1 MQPGVPVLNM
11 SDDPDSPPRAN
22 PNVDR
27 SAFAPSSSLSNPQ
40 PLHSFPDGAQ
50 GDLVVVSMNGITC
63 RFNEVIANN
72 DVHFDLYRG
81 EIHALLGENGAGKT
95 TLMSVL
101 YGLYRPEVG
110 EIYVKGKRAD
120 IKSPLDAI
128 ELGIAMVHQHFL
140 LTPSHTVTENII
152 VGLKSPGRS
161 LFLNTAEAEKRIL
174 QLSRKYGL
182 KIDPKATVSDLSVG
196 EQQRVEII
204 KALYRDIDILI
215 LDEPTSMLTPVEEK
229 ALFSTLYAM
238 VKAGLSIIFI
248 THKLKEVIEVSTRV
262 TVLRGGKVVGT
273 VMTAQT
279 TETELAKLMIGRSL
293 TQGVGLQQEEIRAGI
308 QKSSGVKASAGP
320 TTVLELKNVFALNNS
335 GVQALKD
342 LSLTVSK
349 GEILGIAG
357 VDGNGQSEMAEIVSG
372 LRKVQ
377 SGQVVIDGR
386 DIIGMSPKQIREWG
400 LAYIPED
407 RLNTGLILDYTIAEN
422 LILDRWYTRPYSGK
436 IFLNKDE
443 MRRFAEEVVTNFD
456 VRTPSLDVQV
466 RSLSGGNLQKIVLG
480 RELSKEHKVLI
491 AHNPTRGLDV
501 GAAEY
506 VHKQLFKQRDS
517 GVGVLLLSLDLDE
530 ILLASDRIAVIYA
543 GTIMGV
549 FDRTTADVDKIGPL
563 MGGYVA
569 EAGT

>member
-1 MQPGVPVLNM
+1 MSDAGSFLLNNSNVDHSAYTPSSPSSPNPSHSLPAGTLGDLPVL
-11 SDDPDSPPRAN
+11 
-22 PNVDR
+22 
-27 SAFAPSSSLSNPQ
+27 
-40 PLHSFPDGAQ
+40 
-50 GDLVVVSMNGITC
+50 SMNGITC

-72 DVHFDLYRG
+72 DVHLDLFKG
-81 EIHALLGENGAGKT
+81 EIHGLLGENGAGKT

-101 YGLYRPEVG
+101 YGLYKPEAG
-110 EIYVKGKRAD
+110 EIFVKGKRVD

-128 ELGIAMVHQHFL
+128 GLGIAMVHQHFL

-161 LFLNTAEAEKRIL
+161 IFLRTAEAEKRIL
-174 QLSRKYGL
+174 ELSKRYGL
-182 KIDPKATVSDLSVG
+182 KIDPKAIVGDLSVG

-229 ALFSTLYAM
+229 ALFSTLSAM

-248 THKLKEVIEVSTRV
+248 THKLKEVIEASTRV
-262 TVLRGGKVVGT
+262 TVLRGGKVIGT

-293 TQGVGLQQEEIRAGI
+293 THSVGHRQEEIHVEI
-308 QKSSGVKASAGP
+308 EKSPNAKASAGLA
-320 TTVLELKNVFALNNS
+320 TVLELKNVFALNNS

-372 LRKVQ
+372 LRKIQ
-377 SGQVVIDGR
+377 SGQVLIDGR
-386 DIIGMSPKQIREWG
+386 GITGMSPKQIREWG

-407 RLNTGLILDYTIAEN
+407 RLNTGLILEYTIAEN
-422 LILDRWYTRPYSGK
+422 LILDRWYSSPYSGK
-436 IFLNKDE
+436 IFLDKHE
-443 MRRFAEEVVTNFD
+443 MRRFAEEIVTNFD

-466 RSLSGGNLQKIVLG
+466 RYLSGGNLQKIVLG
-480 RELSKEHKVLI
+480 RELSKEHKLLI

-506 VHKQLFKQRDS
+506 VHKQLFKQKDS

-530 ILLASDRIAVIYA
+530 ILLVSDRIAVIYA
-543 GTIMGV
+543 GRIMGV
-549 FDRTTADVDKIGPL
+549 FDRATADVDKIGPL

-569 EAGT
+569 EATN

>member
-1 MQPGVPVLNM
+1 MSDAGSFLLNNSNVDHSAYTPSSPSSPNPSHSLPAGTLGDLPVL
-11 SDDPDSPPRAN
+11 
-22 PNVDR
+22 
-27 SAFAPSSSLSNPQ
+27 
-40 PLHSFPDGAQ
+40 
-50 GDLVVVSMNGITC
+50 SMNGITC

-72 DVHFDLYRG
+72 DVHLDLFKG
-81 EIHALLGENGAGKT
+81 EIHGLLGENGAGKT

-101 YGLYRPEVG
+101 YGLYKPEAG
-110 EIYVKGKRAD
+110 EIFVKGKRVD

-128 ELGIAMVHQHFL
+128 GLGIAMVHQHFL

-161 LFLNTAEAEKRIL
+161 IFLRTAEAEKRIL
-174 QLSRKYGL
+174 ELSKRYGL
-182 KIDPKATVSDLSVG
+182 KIDPKAIVGDLSVG

-229 ALFSTLYAM
+229 ALFSTLSAM

-248 THKLKEVIEVSTRV
+248 THKLKEVIEASTRV
-262 TVLRGGKVVGT
+262 TVLRGGKVIGT

-293 TQGVGLQQEEIRAGI
+293 THSVGHRQEEIQVGI
-308 QKSSGVKASAGP
+308 EKSPNAKASAGLA
-320 TTVLELKNVFALNNS
+320 TVLELKNVFALNNS

-372 LRKVQ
+372 LRKIQ
-377 SGQVVIDGR
+377 SGQVLIDGR
-386 DIIGMSPKQIREWG
+386 GITGMSPKQIREWG

-407 RLNTGLILDYTIAEN
+407 RLNTGLILEYTIAEN
-422 LILDRWYTRPYSGK
+422 LILDRWYSSPYSGK
-436 IFLNKDE
+436 IFLDKHE
-443 MRRFAEEVVTNFD
+443 MRRFAEEIVTNFD

-466 RSLSGGNLQKIVLG
+466 RYLSGGNLQKIVLG
-480 RELSKEHKVLI
+480 RELSKEHKLLI

-506 VHKQLFKQRDS
+506 VHKQLFKQKDS

-530 ILLASDRIAVIYA
+530 ILLVSDRIAVIYA
-543 GTIMGV
+543 GRIMGV
-549 FDRTTADVDKIGPL
+549 FDRATADVDKIGPL

-569 EAGT
+569 EATN

>member
-1 MQPGVPVLNM
+1 MSDAGSPPLTNSNVDDSAYTPPSLSKPKPSQSSPARKQDDQPVL
-11 SDDPDSPPRAN
+11 
-22 PNVDR
+22 
-27 SAFAPSSSLSNPQ
+27 
-40 PLHSFPDGAQ
+40 
-50 GDLVVVSMNGITC
+50 SMNGITC

-72 DVHFDLYRG
+72 DVHFDLFRG
-81 EIHALLGENGAGKT
+81 EIHGLLGENGAGKT

-101 YGLYRPEVG
+101 YGLYKPEAG
-110 EIYVKGKRAD
+110 EIFVKGKKVD
-120 IKSPLDAI
+120 IKSPLQAI
-128 ELGIAMVHQHFL
+128 GLGIAMVHQHFL
-140 LTPSHTVTENII
+140 LTPNHTVTENII

-161 LFLNTAEAEKRIL
+161 IFLNTAEAEKKIL
-174 QLSRKYGL
+174 ELSRKYGL
-182 KIDPKATVSDLSVG
+182 KIDPKAIVGDLSVG

-229 ALFSTLYAM
+229 ALFSTLSAM

-248 THKLKEVIEVSTRV
+248 THKLNEVIEASTRV

-273 VMTAQT
+273 VLTAQT
-279 TETELAKLMIGRSL
+279 TEAELAKLMIGRSL
-293 TQGVGLQQEEIRAGI
+293 TQRVGHRQEEIHVGT
-308 QKSSGVKASAGP
+308 QKSSKAKPAAEP
-320 TTVLELKNVFALNNS
+320 ATVLELKNVIALNNS

-357 VDGNGQSEMAEIVSG
+357 VDGNGQSEMAEIISG
-372 LRKVQ
+372 LRKIQ

-386 DIIGMSPKQIREWG
+386 DIKGMSPRQIREWG

-407 RLNTGLILDYTIAEN
+407 RLNTGLILEYSIAEN
-422 LILDRWYTRPYSGK
+422 LILDRWYSRPYSGK
-436 IFLNKDE
+436 IFLNKHE
-443 MRRFAEEVVTNFD
+443 MKKFAEEIVTKFD
-456 VRTPSLDVQV
+456 VRTPSLDIQV
-466 RSLSGGNLQKIVLG
+466 RYLSGGNLQKIVLG
-480 RELSKEHKVLI
+480 RELSKEHKLLI

-530 ILLASDRIAVIYA
+530 ILLLSDRIAVIYA
-543 GTIMGV
+543 GRIMGV
-549 FDRTTADVDKIGPL
+549 FDTTTADVDIIGPL
-563 MGGYVA
+563 MGGYIVK
-569 EAGT
+569 AGT

>member
-1 MQPGVPVLNM
+1 M
-11 SDDPDSPPRAN
+11 SDGGSSPPPKN
-22 PNVDR
+22 SNVDHQDMT
-27 SAFAPSSSLSNPQ
+27 SSSSHSDPKPSQ
-40 PLHSFPDGAQ
+40 SFPATMHDDQ
-50 GDLVVVSMNGITC
+50 TVLSMNGITC

-72 DVHFDLYRG
+72 NVHFDLLRG
-81 EIHALLGENGAGKT
+81 EIHGLLGENGAGKT

-101 YGLYRPEVG
+101 YGLYKPEEG
-110 EIYVKGKRAD
+110 EIFVKGKRVD

-128 ELGIAMVHQHFL
+128 GLGIAMVHQHFL

-161 LFLNTAEAEKRIL
+161 IFLNTAEAEKRIL
-174 QLSRKYGL
+174 ELSRKYGL
-182 KIDPKATVSDLSVG
+182 KIDPKAIVGDLSVG

-229 ALFSTLYAM
+229 ALFSTLSAM

-248 THKLKEVIEVSTRV
+248 THKLKEVVEVSTRV
-262 TVLRGGKVVGT
+262 TVLRGGKVIGT
-273 VMTAQT
+273 VRTDQT
-279 TETELAKLMIGRSL
+279 TEPELAKLMIGRSL
-293 TQGVGLQQEEIRAGI
+293 TQNTGHLQEQFQTGVR
-308 QKSSGVKASAGP
+308 KSPIDKAAAVLAN
-320 TTVLELKNVFALNNS
+320 VLELKNVFALNNS

-357 VDGNGQSEMAEIVSG
+357 VDGNGQSELAEIVSG
-372 LRKVQ
+372 LRKMQ
-377 SGQVVIDGR
+377 SGQVFIDGR
-386 DIIGMSPKQIREWG
+386 DIVRMSPKQIREWG

-407 RLNTGLILDYTIAEN
+407 RLNTGLILEYTIAEN
-422 LILDRWYTRPYSGK
+422 LILDRWYSRPYSGK
-436 IFLNKDE
+436 IFLNKHE
-443 MRRFAEEVVTNFD
+443 MKRFAEEIVTNFD
-456 VRTPSLDVQV
+456 VRTPSLDIQV
-466 RSLSGGNLQKIVLG
+466 RYLSGGNLQKIVLG
-480 RELSKEHKVLI
+480 RELSKEHKLLI

-530 ILLASDRIAVIYA
+530 ILLVSDRIAVIYA
-543 GTIMGV
+543 GRIMGV
-549 FDRTTADVDKIGPL
+549 FGKTTADVEKIGPL
-563 MGGYVA
+563 MGGYVV
-569 EAGT
+569 EAGA

>member
-1 MQPGVPVLNM
+1 MSDAGSSLLNNSNVDHSAYTPSSPSSPNPSHSLPAGTLGDLPVL
-11 SDDPDSPPRAN
+11 
-22 PNVDR
+22 
-27 SAFAPSSSLSNPQ
+27 
-40 PLHSFPDGAQ
+40 
-50 GDLVVVSMNGITC
+50 SMNGITC

-72 DVHFDLYRG
+72 DVHLDLFKG
-81 EIHALLGENGAGKT
+81 EIHGLLGENGAGKT

-101 YGLYRPEVG
+101 YGLYKPEAG
-110 EIYVKGKRAD
+110 EIFVKGKRVD

-128 ELGIAMVHQHFL
+128 GLGIAMVHQHFL

-161 LFLNTAEAEKRIL
+161 IFLRTAEAEKRIL
-174 QLSRKYGL
+174 ELSKRYGL
-182 KIDPKATVSDLSVG
+182 KIDPKAIVGDLSVG

-229 ALFSTLYAM
+229 ALFSTLSAM

-248 THKLKEVIEVSTRV
+248 THKLKEVIEASTRV
-262 TVLRGGKVVGT
+262 TVLRGGKVIGT

-293 TQGVGLQQEEIRAGI
+293 THSVGHRQEEIHVGI
-308 QKSSGVKASAGP
+308 EKSPNAKASAGLA
-320 TTVLELKNVFALNNS
+320 TVLELKNVFALNNS

-372 LRKVQ
+372 LRKIQ
-377 SGQVVIDGR
+377 SGQVLIDGR
-386 DIIGMSPKQIREWG
+386 GITGMSPKQIREWG

-407 RLNTGLILDYTIAEN
+407 RLNTGLILEYTIAEN
-422 LILDRWYTRPYSGK
+422 LILDRWYSSPYSGK
-436 IFLNKDE
+436 IFLDKHE
-443 MRRFAEEVVTNFD
+443 MRRFAEEIVTNFD

-466 RSLSGGNLQKIVLG
+466 RYLSGGNLQKIVLG
-480 RELSKEHKVLI
+480 RELSKEHKLLI

-506 VHKQLFKQRDS
+506 VHKQLFKQKDS

-530 ILLASDRIAVIYA
+530 ILLVSDRIAVIYA
-543 GTIMGV
+543 GRIMGV
-549 FDRTTADVDKIGPL
+549 FDRATADVDKIGPL
-563 MGGYVA
+563 MGGYIA
-569 EAGT
+569 EATN

>member
-1 MQPGVPVLNM
+1 M
-11 SDDPDSPPRAN
+11 SDAGSPPITN
-22 PNVDR
+22 SNVDHPDYT
-27 SAFAPSSSLSNPQ
+27 PSSPLGPKLSQSLPA
-40 PLHSFPDGAQ
+40 GAQ
-50 GDLVVVSMNGITC
+50 GDQPVLSMNGITC
-63 RFNEVIANN
+63 RFNDVVANN
-72 DVHFDLYRG
+72 DVHFDLFRG
-81 EIHALLGENGAGKT
+81 EIHGLLGENGAGKT

-101 YGLYRPEVG
+101 YGLYKPEVG
-110 EIYVKGKRAD
+110 EIFVKGKKVD

-128 ELGIAMVHQHFL
+128 GLGIAMVHQHFL

-152 VGLKSPGRS
+152 VGLKSPVRPI
-161 LFLNTAEAEKRIL
+161 FLKTAEAEKRIL
-174 QLSRKYGL
+174 ELSKKYGL
-182 KIDPKATVSDLSVG
+182 KIDPKAIVGDLSVG

-229 ALFSTLYAM
+229 ALFLTLSAM

-248 THKLKEVIEVSTRV
+248 THKLKEVIEASTRV
-262 TVLRGGKVVGT
+262 TVLRGGKVIGT

-293 TQGVGLQQEEIRAGI
+293 TQSVGHIGI
-308 QKSSGVKASAGP
+308 QKSPNAKASAGLA
-320 TTVLELKNVFALNNS
+320 TVLELKNVFVLNNS

-372 LRKVQ
+372 LRKLQ
-377 SGQVVIDGR
+377 SGQVIIDGR
-386 DIIGMSPKQIREWG
+386 DVIGMSPKQIREWG

-407 RLNTGLILDYTIAEN
+407 RLNTGLILEYSIAEN
-422 LILDRWYTRPYSGK
+422 LILDRWYSRPYSGK
-436 IFLNKDE
+436 IFLNKHE
-443 MRRFAEEVVTNFD
+443 MKRFAEEIVTNFD
-456 VRTPSLDVQV
+456 VRTPSLDIQV
-466 RSLSGGNLQKIVLG
+466 RYLSGGNLQKIVLG
-480 RELSKEHKVLI
+480 RELSKEHKLLI

-506 VHKQLFKQRDS
+506 VHKQLFKQKDS

-530 ILLASDRIAVIYA
+530 ILMVSDRIAVVYS
-543 GTIMGV
+543 GRIMGV

-563 MGGYVA
+563 MGGYVVK
-569 EAGT
+569 AGTK

>member
-1 MQPGVPVLNM
+1 MSDAGSFLLNNSNVDHSAFTPSSPSSPNPSHSLPAGTLGDLPVL
-11 SDDPDSPPRAN
+11 
-22 PNVDR
+22 
-27 SAFAPSSSLSNPQ
+27 
-40 PLHSFPDGAQ
+40 
-50 GDLVVVSMNGITC
+50 SMNGITC

-72 DVHFDLYRG
+72 DVHLDLFKG
-81 EIHALLGENGAGKT
+81 EIHGLLGENGAGKT

-101 YGLYRPEVG
+101 YGLYKPEAG
-110 EIYVKGKRAD
+110 EIFVKGKRVD

-128 ELGIAMVHQHFL
+128 GLGIAMVHQHFL

-161 LFLNTAEAEKRIL
+161 IFLRTAEAEKRIL
-174 QLSRKYGL
+174 ELSKRYGL
-182 KIDPKATVSDLSVG
+182 KIDPKAIVGDLSVG

-229 ALFSTLYAM
+229 ALFSTLSAM

-248 THKLKEVIEVSTRV
+248 THKLKEVIEASTRV
-262 TVLRGGKVVGT
+262 TVLRGGKVIGT

-293 TQGVGLQQEEIRAGI
+293 THSVGHRQEEIHVGI
-308 QKSSGVKASAGP
+308 EKSPNAKASAGP
-320 TTVLELKNVFALNNS
+320 ATVLELKNVFALNNS

-372 LRKVQ
+372 LRKIQ
-377 SGQVVIDGR
+377 SGQVLIDGR
-386 DIIGMSPKQIREWG
+386 GITGMSPKQIREWG

-407 RLNTGLILDYTIAEN
+407 RLNTGLILEYTIAEN
-422 LILDRWYTRPYSGK
+422 LILDRWYSSPYSGK
-436 IFLNKDE
+436 IFLDKHE
-443 MRRFAEEVVTNFD
+443 MRRFAEEIVTNFD

-466 RSLSGGNLQKIVLG
+466 RYLSGGNLQKIVLG
-480 RELSKEHKVLI
+480 RELSKEHKLLI

-506 VHKQLFKQRDS
+506 VHKQLFKQKDS

-530 ILLASDRIAVIYA
+530 ILLVSDRIAVIYA
-543 GTIMGV
+543 GRIMGV
-549 FDRTTADVDKIGPL
+549 FDRATADVDKIGPL

-569 EAGT
+569 EATN

>member
-1 MQPGVPVLNM
+1 MFDAGSTPLTNSNV
-11 SDDPDSPPRAN
+11 DDPAYASSP
-22 PNVDR
+22 
-27 SAFAPSSSLSNPQ
+27 LSNPNPSRSPPAGTQDVQ
-40 PLHSFPDGAQ
+40 PVL
-50 GDLVVVSMNGITC
+50 SMNGITC

-72 DVHFDLYRG
+72 DVHFDLFKG
-81 EIHALLGENGAGKT
+81 EVHGLLGENGAGKT

-101 YGLYRPEVG
+101 YGLYKPEAG
-110 EIYVKGKRAD
+110 EIYVKGKRVD

-128 ELGIAMVHQHFL
+128 GLGIAMVHQHFL

-161 LFLNTAEAEKRIL
+161 ILLNTAEAEKKIL
-174 QLSRKYGL
+174 ELSRKYGL
-182 KIDPKATVSDLSVG
+182 KIDPNAIVGDLSVG

-229 ALFSTLYAM
+229 ALFSTLSAM

-248 THKLKEVIEVSTRV
+248 THKLKEVIEASTRV
-262 TVLRGGKVVGT
+262 TVLRAGKAIGT

-293 TQGVGLQQEEIRAGI
+293 TQSIGQRQEVIEAGI
-308 QKSSGVKASAGP
+308 QKSLSEKASAGLA
-320 TTVLELKNVFALNNS
+320 TVLELKNVFALNNS

-357 VDGNGQSEMAEIVSG
+357 VDGNGQSELAEIVSG
-372 LRKVQ
+372 LRKIQ
-377 SGQVVIDGR
+377 SGQVIIDGR
-386 DIIGMSPKQIREWG
+386 EITGMSPKQIREWG

-407 RLNTGLILDYTIAEN
+407 RLNTGLILEYSIAEN
-422 LILDRWYTRPYSGK
+422 LILDRWYSRPYSGK
-436 IFLNKDE
+436 IFLNKHE
-443 MRRFAEEVVTNFD
+443 MKSFAEEIVRNFD
-456 VRTPSLDVQV
+456 VRTPSLDIQV
-466 RSLSGGNLQKIVLG
+466 RYLSGGNLQKIVLG
-480 RELSKEHKVLI
+480 RELSKGHKLLI

-530 ILLASDRIAVIYA
+530 ILLVSDMIAVIYA
-543 GTIMGV
+543 GKIMGV
-549 FDRTTADVDKIGPL
+549 FERTTADVEKIGPL
-563 MGGYVA
+563 MGGYVV
-569 EAGT
+569 EANA

>member
-1 MQPGVPVLNM
+1 M
-11 SDDPDSPPRAN
+11 SDAGSPPLSN
-22 PNVDR
+22 SNVDHP
-27 SAFAPSSSLSNPQ
+27 AYTSSSLSNPKPPQSFSAGTQDDQ
-40 PLHSFPDGAQ
+40 PVL
-50 GDLVVVSMNGITC
+50 SMNGITC

-72 DVHFDLYRG
+72 DVYFDLFRG
-81 EIHALLGENGAGKT
+81 EIHGLLGENGAGKT

-101 YGLYRPEVG
+101 YGLYKPEAG
-110 EIYVKGKRAD
+110 EIFVKGERVD
-120 IKSPLDAI
+120 VKSPLDAI
-128 ELGIAMVHQHFL
+128 SLGIAMVHQHFL

-161 LFLNTAEAEKRIL
+161 IFLNTAEAEKKIL
-174 QLSRKYGL
+174 ELSRKYGL
-182 KIDPKATVSDLSVG
+182 KIDPKAIVGDLSVG

-229 ALFSTLYAM
+229 ALFSTLSAM

-248 THKLKEVIEVSTRV
+248 THKLKEVIEASTRV
-262 TVLRGGKVVGT
+262 TVLRGGKVIGT

-293 TQGVGLQQEEIRAGI
+293 TQSVGQSQEEIRAGI
-308 QKSSGVKASAGP
+308 QKSPNERASAVLAN
-320 TTVLELKNVFALNNS
+320 VLELKNVLALNNS

-357 VDGNGQSEMAEIVSG
+357 VDGNGQSELAEIVSG
-372 LRKVQ
+372 LRKIQ
-377 SGQVVIDGR
+377 SGQVFIDGR
-386 DIIGMSPKQIREWG
+386 DILGMSPKQIRQWG

-407 RLNTGLILDYTIAEN
+407 RLNTGLILEYSIAEN

-436 IFLNKDE
+436 IFLNKHE
-443 MRRFAEEVVTNFD
+443 MKRFAEEIVTNFD
-456 VRTPSLDVQV
+456 VRTPSLDIQV
-466 RSLSGGNLQKIVLG
+466 RYLSGGNLQKIVLG
-480 RELSKEHKVLI
+480 RELSREHKLLI

-530 ILLASDRIAVIYA
+530 ILLVSDRIAVIYA
-543 GTIMGV
+543 GRIMGV
-549 FDRTTADVDKIGPL
+549 FDRTTADVEKIGPL
-563 MGGYVA
+563 MGGYVV
-569 EAGT
+569 EANA